1 MRSWK
6 GYKGLGNI
14 FINDYGDYKRE
25 ITEFPVFYMHLR
37 LVLYRV

>member
-6 GYKGLGNI
+6 GYDGLGNI
-14 FINDYGDYKRE
+14 FINDYDYKRE

-37 LVLYRV
+37 FVLYRV